1 MGNNNFKKWFIR
13 IFWLFMIG
21 SLIGCIVETIVAIV
35 QKGHFEF
42 RQGVIYG
49 PLIPIYGIG
58 TVVYY
63 LTISKIKNLKLVFLI
78 SMVLG
83 GFVEFMSSYI
93 QELCFGTVSWDYS
106 NLLFNIGGR
115 TSILHCI
122 YWGIAGVLFVKL
134 IYPYIFK
141 LDKLVDNTNFVF
153 LTTALTVF
161 MIFNLTISC
170 LAGSRQ
176 YERYNNISASS
187 KMDYFLDKHYPDS
200 MMNKIFANAIYK

>member
-1 MGNNNFKKWFIR
+1 MKKNNFKKWFIR

-58 TVVYY
+58 AVVYY
-63 LTISKIKNLKLVFLI
+63 LTISKIKNLKLVFLV
-78 SMVLG
+78 SMLLG
-83 GFVEFMSSYI
+83 GFVEYMSSYI

-106 NLLFNIGGR
+106 NLPFNISGR
-115 TSILHCI
+115 TSLLHCI
-122 YWGIAGVLFVKL
+122 YWGLAGIIFVKF
-134 IYPYIFK
+134 IYPYVFK
-141 LDKLVDNTNFVF
+141 LDKLVDNTHFIY

-161 MIFNLTISC
+161 MVFNLTISC
-170 LAGSRQ
+170 LAGTRQ

-187 KMDYFLDKHYPDS
+187 NMDYFLDEYYPDS
-200 MMNKIFANAIYK
+200 KMNKIFANAVYK

>member
-1 MGNNNFKKWFIR
+1 MKKNNFKKWFIR

-58 TVVYY
+58 AVVYY

-78 SMVLG
+78 SMLLG
-83 GFVEFMSSYI
+83 GFVEYMSSYI

-106 NLLFNIGGR
+106 NLPFNISGR
-115 TSILHCI
+115 TSLLHCI
-122 YWGIAGVLFVKL
+122 YWGLAGILFVKF
-134 IYPYIFK
+134 IYPYVFK
-141 LDKLVDNTNFVF
+141 LDKLVDNTHFIY

-161 MIFNLTISC
+161 MVFNLTISC
-170 LAGSRQ
+170 LAGTRQ

-187 KMDYFLDKHYPDS
+187 NMDYFLDEYYPDS
-200 MMNKIFANAIYK
+200 KMNKIFANAVYK